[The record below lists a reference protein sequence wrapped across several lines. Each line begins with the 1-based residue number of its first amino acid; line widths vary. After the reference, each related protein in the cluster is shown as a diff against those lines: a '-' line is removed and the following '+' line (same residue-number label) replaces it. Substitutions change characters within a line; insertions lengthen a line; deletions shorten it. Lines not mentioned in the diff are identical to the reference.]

1 MAATVSQARK
11 CYHPAPLS
19 NWIRTMPEQR
29 EIHLKSRPQ
38 GMPTADNFEL
48 VNSTLADPGDGEVL
62 VHNRFMSVDPY
73 MRGRMREAWPTGAVL
88 MGGAVGEVVASNNDA
103 FPVGSH
109 VTHGFGWRE
118 YYLSDGRDL
127 ATVDANLAPLSAY
140 LGVMGMPGLTAYG
153 GLLETGELKDG
164 ESVFVSAASGAV
176 GSVVGQIAKI
186 KGCTVVGSA
195 GSDEKVAQLVEEF
208 GFDHGFNYKTQDPL
222 TELRKATP
230 KGIDVY
236 FENVGG
242 KQLEAALTH
251 MRPHGRIPI
260 CGMIATY
267 NDDGTPTPGPS
278 NLTETIYKFVTM
290 RGFVVSAFEHLRGD
304 FVRDMSDW
312 IGSGRLKYHETV
324 VDGLENAPD
333 AFMGLFSGA
342 NNGKMLVKI
351 S

>member
-1 MAATVSQARK
+1 
-11 CYHPAPLS
+11 
-19 NWIRTMPEQR
+19 MPQQR

-48 VNSTLADPGDGEVL
+48 VTSEIGDPGDGEVL
-62 VHNRFMSVDPY
+62 VRNKYMSVDPY
-73 MRGRMREAWPTGAVL
+73 MRGRMREAFATGEVL
-88 MGGAVGEVVASNNDA
+88 QGGAVGEVVASNNEN

-109 VTHGFGWRE
+109 VTHGAGWRE
-118 YYLSDGRDL
+118 YYLSDGRNL
-127 ATVDANLAPLSAY
+127 APVDASLAPLSAY
-140 LGVMGMPGLTAYG
+140 LGVLGMPGLTAYG
-153 GLLETGELKDG
+153 GLLETGAYQDG

-186 KGCTVVGSA
+186 KGGTVVGSA
-195 GSDEKVAQLVEEF
+195 GSDEKVAQLVDEF
-208 GFDHGFNYKTQDPL
+208 GFDHGFNYKTADPL

-251 MRPHGRIPI
+251 MRPYGRIPI

-267 NDDGTPTPGPS
+267 NDDGTPTPGPR
-278 NLTETIYKFVTM
+278 NLTETIYKFVTLK
-290 RGFVVSAFEHLRGD
+290 GFVVSAFEHMRAD
-304 FVRDMSDW
+304 FVRDVSGW
-312 IGSGRLKYHETV
+312 IKSGELKYHETV

-333 AFMGLFSGA
+333 AFIGLFSGA
-342 NNGKMLVKI
+342 NNGKMLVRI
-351 S
+351 SE